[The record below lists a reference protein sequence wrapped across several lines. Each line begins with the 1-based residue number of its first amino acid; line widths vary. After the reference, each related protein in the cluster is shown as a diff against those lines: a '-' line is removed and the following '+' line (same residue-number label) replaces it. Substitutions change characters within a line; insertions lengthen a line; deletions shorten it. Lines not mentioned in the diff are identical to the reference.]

1 MLAQSIIP
9 EPEIPKD
16 FYKLIYDP
24 KLALLGYNT
33 VYFLSKFWERSQ
45 QGYLSKFFFFFWTI
59 FFIFGRTGSSFLH
72 MGFLLAAVSGDH
84 FLVAMHGLLIA
95 VASPTAEC
103 GLQDT
108 IGFSSGGRWAQ

>member
-16 FYKLIYDP
+16 FYKLIHDP
-24 KLALLGYNT
+24 ILALLGYNT

-45 QGYLSKFFFFFWTI
+45 QGYLSKFFFFFLNN
-59 FFIFGRTGSSFLH
+59 FNFGHTGSSFLH
-72 MGFLLAAVSGDH
+72 TGFLLAAASGDH
-84 FLVAMHGLLIA
+84 FLVAVHGLLIA
-95 VASPTAEC
+95 AASPTAEY